1 MTRKIRLGAFLP
13 GGGQHVASWRHPD
26 QPADGATSFEFHK
39 QLAQT
44 AERGLFDA
52 YFLADNLAIGFG
64 GAREGGNARVAGFE
78 PVTLFSALAPFTT
91 NLGFIATAWSSSARL
106 RAVKAANS
114 RSPAIA
120 PPWRNPGPPPKP
132 FAKRSFNKRYRYSN
146 PSNRP

>member
-39 QLAQT
+39 QLALT

-64 GAREGGNARVAGFE
+64 GAREGGNAKVAGFE
-78 PVTLFSALAPFTT
+78 PVALFSALAPFTT
-91 NLGFIATAWSSSARL
+91 HLGFIATSSTTYEE
-106 RAVKAANS
+106 
-114 RSPAIA
+114 P
-120 PPWRNPGPPPKP
+120 
-132 FAKRSFNKRYRYSN
+132 
-146 PSNRP
+146 